1 MTERHYEAGETLFTE
16 GQPSREVAIIRE
28 GLADVVRRVGDGFV
42 VLGRI
47 GPGETA
53 GEMGVLE
60 RRPRSATVRA
70 LEPVTAELLE
80 RDAFLARIAAEPA
93 LALAML
99 QRLSER
105 LHALDDR
112 LVEAAGSGKAPTVTP
127 GPFAGK
133 VRLFGD
139 SPAMERALGADGI
152 TIGHLPFRV
161 GRDDVDSGPLDLALH
176 DHVPY
181 RLSRQHFRIDQ
192 GSDGIV
198 VSDSH
203 STLGTLVDEA
213 AIGELFPRSF
223 RVLGPGEHR
232 IVAGGEGSPF
242 AFQLVIG

>member
-1 MTERHYEAGETLFTE
+1 MTERHYQAGEALFEE
-16 GQPSREVAIIRE
+16 GQWSHEVAIIRE
-28 GLADVVRRVGDGFV
+28 GLVEVVRRVGDGFV

-47 GPGETA
+47 GEGEIV

-80 RDAFLARIAAEPA
+80 RDAFLARIAADPG
-93 LALAML
+93 LALSML

-112 LVEAAGSGKAPTVTP
+112 LVEAAGSGRAPAITP

-139 SPAMERALGADGI
+139 SPAMERALGSQGVAVA
-152 TIGHLPFRV
+152 HLPFRV
-161 GRDDVDSGPLDLALH
+161 GRDDVDSGPLDLALQ
-176 DHVPY
+176 DHMPY
-181 RLSRQHFRIDQ
+181 RLSRQHFLIDQ

-198 VSDSH
+198 VSDTH
-203 STLGTLVDEA
+203 STLGTLVDGA
-213 AIGELFPRSF
+213 AIGELFPRTY
-223 RVLGPGEHR
+223 RPLGPGEHR

-242 AFQLVIG
+242 VFRLVIG